1 MADDTNAWEL
11 REDGEWERRT
21 PDPDEPRN
29 AQRELMDGHA
39 ARAAESQQAT

>member
-11 REDGEWERRT
+11 RDDGSWERRSAA
-21 PDPDEPRN
+21 PREPRN

-39 ARAAESQQAT
+39 ARAAEAQQT